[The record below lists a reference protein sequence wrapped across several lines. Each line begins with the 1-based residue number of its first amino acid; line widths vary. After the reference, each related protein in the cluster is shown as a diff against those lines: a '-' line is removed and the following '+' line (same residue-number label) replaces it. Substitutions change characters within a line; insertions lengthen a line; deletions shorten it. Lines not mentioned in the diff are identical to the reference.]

1 MRFIEIEGNLLMPI
15 SNEEMIIMERV
26 GSSGKPL
33 AKKELNERERE
44 IARQMVTRGLLN
56 RIKIEDAIYFVQNT
70 PEALWRDR

>member
-1 MRFIEIEGNLLMPI
+1 MPI

-70 PEALWRDR
+70 PEAIWRDR

>member
-70 PEALWRDR
+70 PEAIWRDR